1 MGFGMMANM
10 IPIIVAANFPIR
22 FSDDPNM
29 APPFLDLEDLTDQI
43 EPGRVRAENREA
55 AGNRFYNSLP
65 LPVSN

>member
-43 EPGRVRAENREA
+43 EPGRVRA
-55 AGNRFYNSLP
+55 
-65 LPVSN
+65 